1 MFLKICINHNFSPFT
16 RFFQLA
22 QKNYYLIT
30 LTMLKLKGLIYAIQ
44 KNYRSLLATINGIP
58 YPYTIY
64 GRVTTL
70 NPIPYNPK

>member
-1 MFLKICINHNFSPFT
+1 MF
-16 RFFQLA
+16 
-22 QKNYYLIT
+22 
-30 LTMLKLKGLIYAIQ
+30 KLKGQIYAIQ